1 MSRAVKTVVA
11 VAAAVAVPF
20 AAPAIATAI
29 GLSAA
34 IGATAGAAV
43 VGGTLGAAVGA
54 GSAAM
59 LGQNVGRGALIGGV
73 GGAIGG
79 GLSGANAA
87 PVAGAQSAGAA
98 TAFPVDMG
106 STITAAPLAGGGL
119 STAGTGLSTTGAGLG
134 VADAGLGS
142 TLGTGL
148 GAADGGL
155 SSAFDTTFSA
165 VGPEGVLPPTT
176 TIGEETFLTAGA
188 GGAEGFGGT
197 GIDPTRAGVGLR
209 MPDGGFTTVS
219 ERALT
224 SGAPTD
230 FSLASGVAPSE
241 GLRMVAPNTV
251 TGGTDIIT
259 GGGTYT
265 STAPITAYSGTQY
278 SPMLAA
284 GTAPSSVLAT
294 APAGATGAAG
304 SAPST
309 FTEAL
314 ARVPAAIAT
323 RFTDPNVLAD
333 LVLRA
338 GGQLAGSAIAGDGLT
353 AEEQQLLDAQTEELR
368 NLQAT
373 NQELFNQKLS
383 AAQALIGESRYFD
396 PEYFGLQR
404 ARRAQVAGARAK
416 QAGLRGLTGERR
428 QAEGRRYDLATGR
441 DVGTAFDV
449 GYGTGIQGRLQ
460 TQQAGL
466 AAFPQPMGYGS
477 VSAYN
482 YPMNA
487 YGAAQNRVSQTQQN
501 IGQFIGDIT
510 GRQSALSRGGLY

>member
-20 AAPAIATAI
+20 AAPAIAAAV

-43 VGGTLGAAVGA
+43 VGGVLGAGVGA
-54 GSAAM
+54 AGAA
-59 LGQNVGRGALIGGV
+59 LTGGNVGRGALIGGV
-73 GGAIGG
+73 GGAVSGG
-79 GLSGANAA
+79 MAGYSAA
-87 PVAGAQSAGAA
+87 PAAGAQSAGAA
-98 TAFPVDMG
+98 TAYPVDIG
-106 STITAAPLAGGGL
+106 STITTTPLGAAPSATLAPTAGGGL
-119 STAGTGLSTTGAGLG
+119 STAMAPTTQFGAPEIGFG
-134 VADAGLGS
+134 
-142 TLGTGL
+142 
-148 GAADGGL
+148 
-155 SSAFDTTFSA
+155 A
-165 VGPEGVLPPTT
+165 VGAEGVTTPTT
-176 TIGEETFLTAGA
+176 VLDESVFANAGA
-188 GGAEGFGGT
+188 GGAESFGGS
-197 GIDPTRAGVGLR
+197 GIDLNRAGGVGLR
-209 MPDGGFTTVS
+209 LPESNFTAVS
-219 ERALT
+219 ERALAA
-224 SGAPTD
+224 GVPTD
-230 FSLASGVAPSE
+230 LSLTAGMAPSV
-241 GLRMVAPNTV
+241 GISATPSDFIPTASYPSAMP
-251 TGGTDIIT
+251 TG
-259 GGGTYT
+259 
-265 STAPITAYSGTQY
+265 PIV
-278 SPMLAA
+278 
-284 GTAPSSVLAT
+284 GTA
-294 APAGATGAAG
+294 AA
-304 SAPST
+304 APST

-353 AEEQQLLDAQTEELR
+353 GEEKQLLDAQTEELR
-368 NLQAT
+368 NLQQT
-373 NQELFNQKLS
+373 NQELFNQKLE

-428 QAEGRRYDLATGR
+428 AAEARRYDLATGR

-466 AAFPQPMGYGS
+466 AAFPQPMGYGG
-477 VSAYN
+477 VSAYSAPIN
-482 YPMNA
+482 T

>member
-20 AAPAIATAI
+20 AAPAIAAAV

-43 VGGTLGAAVGA
+43 VGGVLGAGVGA
-54 GSAAM
+54 AGAA
-59 LGQNVGRGALIGGV
+59 LTGGNIGRGALIGGA

-79 GLSGANAA
+79 GMAGYSAA
-87 PVAGAQSAGAA
+87 PVAGVEGAAGAA
-98 TAFPVDMG
+98 TAYPVDIG
-106 STITAAPLAGGGL
+106 STITTTPLGAAPSATLAPTAAGSGL
-119 STAGTGLSTTGAGLG
+119 STAMAPTTQFGAPDVGF
-134 VADAGLGS
+134 
-142 TLGTGL
+142 
-148 GAADGGL
+148 GAAG
-155 SSAFDTTFSA
+155 A
-165 VGPEGVLPPTT
+165 EGVFTPTT
-176 TIGEETFLTAGA
+176 VVDETSVFANAGA
-188 GGAEGFGGT
+188 GGADSFGGS
-197 GIDPTRAGVGLR
+197 GIDLNRAGGVGLR
-209 MPDGGFTTVS
+209 LPDSNFTAVS
-219 ERALT
+219 ERALAA
-224 SGAPTD
+224 GVPTD
-230 FSLASGVAPSE
+230 LSLTAGMAPSV
-241 GLRMVAPNTV
+241 GINATPSDFIPTASYPSAMP
-251 TGGTDIIT
+251 TG
-259 GGGTYT
+259 
-265 STAPITAYSGTQY
+265 PIV
-278 SPMLAA
+278 
-284 GTAPSSVLAT
+284 GTA
-294 APAGATGAAG
+294 AA
-304 SAPST
+304 APST

-353 AEEQQLLDAQTEELR
+353 GEEKQLLDAQTEELR
-368 NLQAT
+368 NLQQT
-373 NQELFNQKLS
+373 NQELFNQKLE
-383 AAQALIGESRYFD
+383 AAQALIGESKYFD

-428 QAEGRRYDLATGR
+428 QAEARRYDLATGR

-466 AAFPQPMGYGS
+466 AAFPQPMGYGG

-482 YPMNA
+482 APINT

>member
-20 AAPAIATAI
+20 VAAPIAAAI

-34 IGATAGAAV
+34 VGATAGAAI

-59 LGQNVGRGALIGGV
+59 MGQNVGRGALIGGL
-73 GGAIGG
+73 GGAVGG
-79 GLSGANAA
+79 GLSGAASA
-87 PVAGAQSAGAA
+87 PVAGVEGAA
-98 TAFPVDMG
+98 TAFPVDVG
-106 STITAAPLAGGGL
+106 APIAAVPLGEAGAAVG
-119 STAGTGLSTTGAGLG
+119 GAGLG
-134 VADAGLGS
+134 GAEVGF
-142 TLGTGL
+142 
-148 GAADGGL
+148 GAAG
-155 SSAFDTTFSA
+155 A
-165 VGPEGVLPPTT
+165 EGIFAPTT
-176 TIGEETFLTAGA
+176 VVDEATFAGAGA

-197 GIDPTRAGVGLR
+197 GIDQTRAGVGLR
-209 MPDGGFTTVS
+209 LPETNFTAVS
-219 ERALT
+219 ERALA

-230 FSLASGVAPSE
+230 LNLTAGMAPSV
-241 GLRMVAPNTV
+241 GLRAAPSDLIPTATYASAV
-251 TGGTDIIT
+251 PAATTAGTTAATGG
-259 GGGTYT
+259 
-265 STAPITAYSGTQY
+265 A
-278 SPMLAA
+278 
-284 GTAPSSVLAT
+284 
-294 APAGATGAAG
+294 
-304 SAPST
+304 APST

-314 ARVPAAIAT
+314 SRVPAAIAT

-338 GGQLAGSAIAGDGLT
+338 GGQLAGSAIAGEGLT
-353 AEEQQLLDAQTEELR
+353 SEEKQLLDAQTEELR
-368 NLQAT
+368 NLQQT
-373 NQELFNQKLS
+373 NQALFNEKLS
-383 AAQALIGESRYFD
+383 AAQALVGESRYFD

-428 QAEGRRYDLATGR
+428 AAEYRRYDLATGR
-441 DVGTAFDV
+441 ETGTAFDV

-466 AAFPQPMGYGS
+466 AAFPQPMSYGS

>member
-20 AAPAIATAI
+20 VAAPIAAAI

-34 IGATAGAAV
+34 VGATAGAAI

-59 LGQNVGRGALIGGV
+59 MGQNVGRGALIGGL
-73 GGAIGG
+73 GGAVGG
-79 GLSGANAA
+79 GLSGAASA
-87 PVAGAQSAGAA
+87 PVAGVEGAA
-98 TAFPVDMG
+98 TAFPVDVG
-106 STITAAPLAGGGL
+106 APIAAVPLGEAGAAVG
-119 STAGTGLSTTGAGLG
+119 GAGLG
-134 VADAGLGS
+134 GAEVGF
-142 TLGTGL
+142 
-148 GAADGGL
+148 GAAG
-155 SSAFDTTFSA
+155 A
-165 VGPEGVLPPTT
+165 EGIFAPTT
-176 TIGEETFLTAGA
+176 VVDEATFAGAGA
-188 GGAEGFGGT
+188 GGAEGLGGT
-197 GIDPTRAGVGLR
+197 GIDQTRAGVGLR
-209 MPDGGFTTVS
+209 LPETNFTAVS
-219 ERALT
+219 ERALA

-230 FSLASGVAPSE
+230 LSLASGVTPSV
-241 GLRMVAPNTV
+241 GLRVAP
-251 TGGTDIIT
+251 TDLVPT
-259 GGGTYT
+259 ATYA
-265 STAPITAYSGTQY
+265 SAAP
-278 SPMLAA
+278 AA
-284 GTAPSSVLAT
+284 TT
-294 APAGATGAAG
+294 AGATAGAA
-304 SAPST
+304 PTT

-314 ARVPAAIAT
+314 SRVPAAIAT
-323 RFTDPNVLAD
+323 KFTDPNALAD

-338 GGQLAGSAIAGDGLT
+338 GGQLAGSAIAGEGLT
-353 AEEQQLLDAQTEELR
+353 SEEKQLLDAQTEELR
-368 NLQAT
+368 NLQQT
-373 NQELFNQKLS
+373 NQALFNEKLS
-383 AAQALIGESRYFD
+383 AAQALVGESRYFD

-428 QAEGRRYDLATGR
+428 AAEARRYDIATGR
-441 DVGTAFDV
+441 ETGTAFDV

-466 AAFPQPMGYGS
+466 AAFPQQMGYGS
-477 VSAYN
+477 VAAYN